1 MIDSQLIIFEGLP
14 STGKTTNARF
24 IHIQLERNNINAKWI
39 HEIANPHPLSFFD
52 EAGLTH
58 DEYTGFI
65 EKYPK
70 AADILNNIAV
80 FKKSTVGISFP
91 EIEWNYL
98 DIIGDD
104 VYQALLKFDAWDF
117 SVDVHKKFALEK
129 WAHFTE
135 KALKNRDRVYI
146 VDSAFFQFQIFTF
159 LFENKPYD
167 ELQNFINQITEIIQ
181 PLKPCLFYLY
191 RDNTEAT
198 IDYLE
203 KNRGTSYLEYI
214 WQRDKNQPYY
224 TSRPP
229 GVETFKQFL
238 RDYADM
244 ADLLYKSFPAKKISL
259 NISDENWG
267 YHEDKMLSFLDIN
280 RIQDPDTS
288 PQNGVYKNEALG
300 FVITV
305 DGLSIT
311 DPNGNIRPL
320 FLKTH
325 NEYYVD
331 WIPTILRFENKK
343 IIIKGSQ
350 TSSRWTTTGMIYN
363 KIG

>member
-1 MIDSQLIIFEGLP
+1 MIDSQLIMFEGMP

-24 IHIQLERNNINAKWI
+24 INIQLERNNINAKWI

-58 DEYTGFI
+58 EEYAGFI
-65 EKYPK
+65 ERYPK

-117 SVDVHKKFALEK
+117 SVDAHTKFALEK
-129 WAHFTE
+129 WTHFTE
-135 KALKNRDRVYI
+135 EALKNRDKVYI

-159 LFENKPYD
+159 LFENKPYE

-181 PLKPCLFYLY
+181 PLNPCLFYFY
-191 RDNTEAT
+191 RDKTEAT

-203 KNRGTSYLEYI
+203 KHRGTSYMEYI
-214 WQRDKNQPYY
+214 WQRDKDQPYY
-224 TSRPP
+224 TVRPP
-229 GVETFKQFL
+229 GLESFKQFL
-238 RDYADM
+238 RDYAGIADM
-244 ADLLYKSFPAKKISL
+244 LFKSFPMKKLSL
-259 NISDENWG
+259 EISDGNWACREN
-267 YHEDKMLSFLDIN
+267 EMLSFLNIN
-280 RIQDPDTS
+280 RVQDPDVT
-288 PQNGVYKNEALG
+288 PQNGVYKNEASG

-311 DPNGNIRPL
+311 DPNEDIRPL
-320 FLKTH
+320 FLKSY

-331 WIPTILRFENKK
+331 WIPTILRFENGK
-343 IIIKGSQ
+343 IIISGSQ
-350 TSSRWTTTGMIYN
+350 TGSRWTTTGLVYH
-363 KIG
+363 KI